1 MRDRQVQGSNPHS
14 HYLRFIHLRSHFII
28 QYLSLHGVKDKNKQK
43 EAEFEI
49 EREREME
56 KQRKRERERERVIK
70 LEKETKRERERERE
84 RNNENDRKQNKSH
97 LLHLVCACESA
108 PFFILY
114 EMQPPS
120 SSY

>member
-56 KQRKRERERERVIK
+56 KQRKRERERASNKTRK
-70 LEKETKRERERERE
+70 RDKTRERERGRE
-84 RNNENDRKQNKSH
+84 IMRMI
-97 LLHLVCACESA
+97 ESQINLIC
-108 PFFILY
+108 FI
-114 EMQPPS
+114 
-120 SSY
+120 